1 MIENLRIKRLLALS
15 CLFIGFCQSAS
26 AIDIAGM
33 KVDESARVSN
43 KELKLNG
50 AGIRVKAIFKVYVAA
65 LYLAEK
71 KTTVPEVLDIAG
83 PRRLTLIMLREI
95 SSEDFGQSF
104 MTGLN
109 ANSDKAEKSKIINQ
123 MVKMGEIFASIPSLK
138 KGDTIT
144 TDWIPGSGMVIQVN
158 GKAVGEV
165 LPDINFFNA
174 YLKIWL
180 ADKALYQAKESG
192 RNRVTCFDPAA

>member
-1 MIENLRIKRLLALS
+1 MIKNLKITLNMKHLLALS
-15 CLFIGFCQSAS
+15 CLVMGFSQGAS
-26 AIDIAGM
+26 AIEVGGM
-33 KVDESARVSN
+33 KVDETVRVSN

-50 AGIRVKAIFKVYVAA
+50 VGIRVKAIFKVYVAA
-65 LYLAEK
+65 LYLPEK
-71 KTTVPEVLDIAG
+71 KTTVPEVLELAG

-144 TDWIPGSGMVIQVN
+144 TDWIPGSGMLIQVN
-158 GKAVGEV
+158 GKPVGEI
-165 LPDINFFNA
+165 LPDINFYNA

-180 ADKALYQAKESG
+180 GEKPADSSLKQNMLGIK
-192 RNRVTCFDPAA
+192 V

>member
-1 MIENLRIKRLLALS
+1 MIKNLKITLNMKHLLALS
-15 CLFIGFCQSAS
+15 CLVMGFSQGAS
-26 AIDIAGM
+26 AIEVGGM
-33 KVDESARVSN
+33 KVDETVRVSN

-50 AGIRVKAIFKVYVAA
+50 VGIRVKAIFKVYVAA
-65 LYLAEK
+65 LYLPEK
-71 KTTVPEVLDIAG
+71 KTTVPEVLELAG

-144 TDWIPGSGMVIQVN
+144 TDWIPGSGMLIQVN
-158 GKAVGEV
+158 GKPVGEI
-165 LPDINFFNA
+165 LPDINFYNA

-180 ADKALYQAKESG
+180 GEKPADSSLKQNMLGIKA
-192 RNRVTCFDPAA
+192 

>member
-180 ADKALYQAKESG
+180 GDKPADSSLKQSMLGSKE
-192 RNRVTCFDPAA
+192 

>member
-1 MIENLRIKRLLALS
+1 MIKNLRIKRLLALS

-65 LYLAEK
+65 LYLSEK

-180 ADKALYQAKESG
+180 GDKPADSSLKQSMLGGKE
-192 RNRVTCFDPAA
+192 

>member
-1 MIENLRIKRLLALS
+1 MIKNLCIKRLLALS

-33 KVDESARVSN
+33 KVDEIARVAN

-65 LYLAEK
+65 LYLSEK

-180 ADKALYQAKESG
+180 GDKPADSSLKQSMLGGKE
-192 RNRVTCFDPAA
+192 